1 MVYLLEDGHQSQLQ
15 PGPTCVNFVHWRTP
29 LTTTPHRIFY
39 PHKLAFSTEI
49 LMFLLP
55 TSITFRYLGHL
66 VANRMSRVR
75 TPVERDG
82 VVGFKQFCTIF
93 PHIFQ
98 PHIWCLCGRIF
109 FKFRVKL
116 TCLVNTHCAHT
127 NSPILQVGRRIKGA
141 SEGMRY
147 VASKVN
153 KGRTESDEVT
163 KYDTIRYEMLDSR
176 HESA

>member
-1 MVYLLEDGHQSQLQ
+1 M
-15 PGPTCVNFVHWRTP
+15 R
-29 LTTTPHRIFY
+29 PH
-39 PHKLAFSTEI
+39 
-49 LMFLLP
+49 
-55 TSITFRYLGHL
+55 
-66 VANRMSRVR
+66 
-75 TPVERDG
+75 
-82 VVGFKQFCTIF
+82 
-93 PHIFQ
+93 
-98 PHIWCLCGRIF
+98 IF